1 MNTHTLIPIAA
12 ALLGA
17 LSYWHS
23 TVDAKREAA
32 WIARNIAHGVN
43 DELPHDEL
51 LFQRMLWVGS
61 PWMAVALPLSVC
73 VAWWAFLP
81 LAGVAWSLY
90 TMRHRYALNGAREYF
105 PWWYV
110 ADGNAYDRIYLSI
123 TVGRVKTAGLLAY
136 AVEAA
141 VLAGSVVVME
151 VGA

>member
-1 MNTHTLIPIAA
+1 MNPHTLIPIAA
-12 ALLGA
+12 AMLGVW
-17 LSYWHS
+17 SYWRA
-23 TVDAKREAA
+23 TVDAKHEAA
-32 WIARNIAHGVN
+32 WIARKIAHGVT